1 MLTKCL
7 KCSKLQQSQFFGFQS
22 CVETLIDSNSN
33 VAVWNIEE
41 TSKFSW
47 FQRQFSQKVLIFMI
61 NTNTTDFKSTQNI
74 RSEFSQLL
82 HEPQLFKVPI
92 IVLVNENGLND
103 EEVEEIYSLRIG
115 EGVLKTETKH
125 KIKVMRTNQIV
136 KENAAEV
143 FQWIKR
149 SK

>member
-41 TSKFSW
+41 GSKFSW

-61 NTNTTDFKSTQNI
+61 NSTIDFKSTQNI

-92 IVLVNENGLND
+92 IVLINENGLND
-103 EEVEEIYSLRIG
+103 EEIEEIYSLRIG

>member
-1 MLTKCL
+1 MLSKCL

-41 TSKFSW
+41 GSKFSW

-61 NTNTTDFKSTQNI
+61 NSSTDFKSTQNI
-74 RSEFSQLL
+74 RTEFSQLL

-92 IVLVNENGLND
+92 IVLINENGLND
-103 EEVEEIYSLRIG
+103 EEIEEIYSLRIG

-143 FQWIKR
+143 FQWIK
-149 SK
+149 